1 MPLLGPHLIVPAIT
15 TAVVTVVGSFFYL
28 GTVSLSTE
36 PEARDPLLE
45 KRLEAT
51 GLIIEKKPIP
61 EPEIETDESL
71 LEAEMSQSVH
81 RYFTFPSP
89 FLTNLQTG
97 QMITLELALS
107 TTQPSNEAE
116 NFIEAVSGFRPVLR
130 SEILAYLGTLAFD
143 RFSHPKIRQEL
154 EDEIRATINSYLMIT
169 GGDERVGVADVYIQK
184 MVIS

>member
-15 TAVVTVVGSFFYL
+15 TAVVTVVGSFFYM

-36 PEARDPLLE
+36 PEASDPLLE

-51 GLIIEKKPIP
+51 GLIIKKEPAP
-61 EPEIETDESL
+61 EPEIETEESL
-71 LEAEMSQSVH
+71 LEEALLQPVH

-130 SEILAYLGTLAFD
+130 SEILAYLGTVAFA
-143 RFSHPKIRQEL
+143 RFSQPKIRQEL
-154 EDEIRATINSYLMIT
+154 EDEIRDTINSYLMIT
-169 GGDERVGVADVYIQK
+169 GADERVGVADVYIQK

>member
-36 PEARDPLLE
+36 PEASDPLLE

-51 GLIIEKKPIP
+51 GLIIEKKSAP

-71 LEAEMSQSVH
+71 LEAAMSQPVH
-81 RYFTFPSP
+81 RYFTFPFP

-116 NFIEAVSGFRPVLR
+116 NFIEVINGFRPVLR

-143 RFSHPKIRQEL
+143 RFSQPKIRQEL
-154 EDEIRATINSYLMIT
+154 EDEIRDTINGYLMINRGD
-169 GGDERVGVADVYIQK
+169 GGVGVADVYIQK
-184 MVIS
+184 MVLS